1 MKESMADEPLGQVGG
16 TVGQADAVRAPRA
29 RDAMAERRIVAAWI
43 SRLVGECECG
53 WRMMEMGWAGLWLFI
68 VAAARGVEDEAVG
81 VLVGVHPR
89 SSGVWCWAICQV
101 Q

>member
-1 MKESMADEPLGQVGG
+1 
-16 TVGQADAVRAPRA
+16 
-29 RDAMAERRIVAAWI
+29 
-43 SRLVGECECG
+43 
-53 WRMMEMGWAGLWLFI
+53 MMEMGWAGLWLFI